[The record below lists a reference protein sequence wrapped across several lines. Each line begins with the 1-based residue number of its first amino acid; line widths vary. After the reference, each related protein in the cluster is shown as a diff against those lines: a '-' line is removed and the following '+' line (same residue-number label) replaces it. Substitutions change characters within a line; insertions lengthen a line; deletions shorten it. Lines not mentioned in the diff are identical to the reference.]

1 MMAVIVVFHVLVC
14 ILLCLVILMQSG
26 RGGGL
31 TESFSAAESMFGA
44 KTNVVLVKT
53 TTVLASIFIVTCL
66 SLAFFS
72 SQSSKS
78 LISEEM
84 NKESMPKSTAAVP
97 AGNTVLPATTAA
109 TPVPEAKTTG
119 ENANL
124 PETQNQPAAEP
135 AATANPQ

>member
-1 MMAVIVVFHVLVC
+1 MTAVIIVVHVLIC

-72 SQSSKS
+72 SQGNKS

-84 NKESMPKSTAAVP
+84 SKESTPKSD
-97 AGNTVLPATTAA
+97 TVLPAPTAA
-109 TPVPEAKTTG
+109 TPAPETKTTG

-124 PETQNQPAAEP
+124 PEPQNQSAAEP